1 MRDTDR
7 HSPAIDE
14 DRYESVIGEAIAASN
29 SDIYGALRAL
39 LIANEL
45 LEVEVAT
52 LRRQQQMTMPASARK
67 AKAAVEQRPFVYEAP
82 QPGTV
87 LLWES
92 WLRHE
97 VPLNQSAEE
106 RISVSFNYRWR

>member
-1 MRDTDR
+1 MLHNPEASVRDTDR

-29 SDIYGALRAL
+29 SDIHGALRAL

-52 LRRQQQMTMPASARK
+52 LRRQQQMTMPVSTRK
-67 AKAAVEQRPFVYEAP
+67 AKAA
-82 QPGTV
+82 
-87 LLWES
+87 
-92 WLRHE
+92 
-97 VPLNQSAEE
+97 
-106 RISVSFNYRWR
+106 